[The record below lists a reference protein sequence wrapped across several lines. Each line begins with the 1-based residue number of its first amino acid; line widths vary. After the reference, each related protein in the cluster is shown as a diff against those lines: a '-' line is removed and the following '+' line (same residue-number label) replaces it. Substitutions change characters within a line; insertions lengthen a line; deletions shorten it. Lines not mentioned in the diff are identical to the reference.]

1 MAGCET
7 TLIFLFWDCQAQW
20 LTLEV
25 CIVRLCLLWLE
36 FTLLYKTHADYLKNK
51 SCTLIRIFCS
61 CQSRNLAQLLG
72 YFTLLNLYLL
82 FLSRDSSLS
91 MPTGFPELCFLRSLS
106 SVTILQT
113 AFLPPASFQN
123 EYSTGLIFFFHWQL
137 TRLLPRYVIFNGL
150 LRDTLYILFYW
161 KLLCVKE

>member
-1 MAGCET
+1 MAGWGT

-25 CIVRLCLLWLE
+25 CIVWLCLLWLE

-72 YFTLLNLYLL
+72 YFALLNLYLL
-82 FLSRDSSLS
+82 FLSLGSSFS

-113 AFLPPASFQN
+113 AFLPPASSQN
-123 EYSTGLIFFFHWQL
+123 EYSTGLIYFFFIGS
-137 TRLLPRYVIFNGL
+137 LLDFSQDMSFLMVSLETHYIFYFIENFYV
-150 LRDTLYILFYW
+150 
-161 KLLCVKE
+161 